1 MNDRLARHFLRR
13 LLHKLEAEAIDHAVE
28 LGILAERLGTVA
40 GRRLRVL
47 APGPLTI
54 GKTEAEIAIL
64 LRCHRHA
71 GSSTSRTDDEW
82 ADFVIADDNKDSAG
96 FAHGSNESSKP
107 PEPSLGIADLLRLVR
122 RNADRPRP
130 ETVATLLLVAQSIA
144 MSGTSLEEALGM
156 LRAPRPIVTIVG
168 RVAGFEHAF
177 LDLLEDGLILS
188 GKVAKCSGY
197 GLNRRA
203 SNVNFYSAPRRHWRV
218 IVFSGSDHDEVSDEA
233 AERQVGSAAS
243 TTYPILG
250 VSEDEDHLPPS
261 LTRAATV
268 RLTCGP
274 LTMPIV
280 RETIRAVL
288 GEEPEGAIAWQLC
301 EALTIAD
308 LALAIRTGRPTQRVL
323 ELLEE
328 MAEARIAT
336 TAMHGSTGGA
346 KAGKE
351 TRSSEKNSAKK
362 SCRGDPGS
370 GSERI
375 EPTTLTGKD
384 KDRFVRRIESL
395 AGYGDATAWALDLKA
410 DLALWRAGELAWEDM
425 SAKMLLSGPPGTGKT
440 TFARA
445 LCNSLRI
452 PLFATSVAT
461 WLEPGYLGDVLK
473 RMTAAFREAEEAA
486 PAILFIDE
494 IDGFGT
500 RSSGKD
506 WSDYHNSVINRILEL
521 LDGAARTAGVV
532 VVGATNRPEGID
544 PAILRSGRLETHIV
558 IPRPNTD
565 ALVGIL
571 EHHLGADLD
580 AVVASAPPD
589 SAAAAEDGGAATI
602 DGVDERIPDPRD
614 VSSMEATPT
623 DRTPEH
629 GASDDHVG
637 SPAKP
642 SDQVLSGPS
651 KEAHD
656 ANI

>member
-1 MNDRLARHFLRR
+1 
-13 LLHKLEAEAIDHAVE
+13 V
-28 LGILAERLGTVA
+28 
-40 GRRLRVL
+40 
-47 APGPLTI
+47 PGPLAI

-82 ADFVIADDNKDSAG
+82 TDFVVEDDNKDSAG
-96 FAHGSNESSKP
+96 FAHGSDERSKP

-122 RNADRPRP
+122 QSADRPRP
-130 ETVATLLLVAQSIA
+130 ETVATLLLVAQSIT
-144 MSGTSLEEALGM
+144 MSGTSLDEVLRM

-177 LDLLEDGLILS
+177 LDLLEDGLIVP
-188 GKVAKCSGY
+188 GKVAKISGY

-203 SNVNFYSAPRRHWRV
+203 SNLNFYSAPIGHWRV
-218 IVFSGSDHDEVSDEA
+218 IVFSGSDHDEVSDGA

-243 TTYPILG
+243 TTYPVLG
-250 VSEDEDHLPPS
+250 VAEDEDLLPRS
-261 LTRAATV
+261 LMRAATI
-268 RLTCGP
+268 RLSCGP
-274 LTMPIV
+274 ITTPIV
-280 RETIRAVL
+280 RETMRVVL
-288 GEEPEGAIAWQLC
+288 GEEPDRGIPWHLC
-301 EALTIAD
+301 EALTVAD
-308 LALAIRTGRPTQRVL
+308 LALAIRPGVPSARIL
-323 ELLEE
+323 DLLED

-336 TAMHGSTGGA
+336 TAMQGGTGGSGSA
-346 KAGKE
+346 KAE
-351 TRSSEKNSAKK
+351 RSTSKNSAKK
-362 SCRGDPGS
+362 CSRGDPGS

-375 EPTTLTGKD
+375 EPVTATGKD
-384 KDRFVRRIESL
+384 ADRFVPRIESL

-410 DLALWRAGELAWEDM
+410 DLALWRAGKLAWEDM
-425 SAKMLLSGPPGTGKT
+425 SAKLLLSGPPGTGKT

-473 RMTAAFREAEEAA
+473 RMTVAFREAEEAA

-506 WSDYHNSVINRILEL
+506 WSEYHNSTINRILEL
-521 LDGAARTAGVV
+521 LDGAARAAGVV
-532 VVGATNRPEGID
+532 VVGATNRPQGID

-558 IPRPNTD
+558 IPRPTTD

-589 SAAAAEDGGAATI
+589 SVVAAEEDGAATI
-602 DGVDERIPDPRD
+602 DGVDERTPDPRG
-614 VSSMEATPT
+614 VSSAEVTPA
-623 DRTPEH
+623 DGVPEH
-629 GASDDHVG
+629 GALDDDAS
-637 SPAKP
+637 SPVTP
-642 SDQVLSGPS
+642 SDQVLSKPS
-651 KEAHD
+651 EDSRHD
-656 ANI
+656 NV

>member
-1 MNDRLARHFLRR
+1 MSDRLARHFLRR
-13 LLHKLEAEAIDHAVE
+13 LRHKLEAEAIDHAVE
-28 LGILAERLGTVA
+28 LGILAERLGTVT

-47 APGPLTI
+47 GPGPLAI

-82 ADFVIADDNKDSAG
+82 ADFVVEDDNKDSAG
-96 FAHGSNESSKP
+96 FAHGSDESSKP
-107 PEPSLGIADLLRLVR
+107 PEPSLGITDLLRLVR
-122 RNADRPRP
+122 RSADRPRP
-130 ETVATLLLVAQSIA
+130 EAIATLLLVAQSIT
-144 MSGTSLEEALGM
+144 MSGTSLEEIQRI
-156 LRAPRPIVTIVG
+156 LRTPRPIVTVVG

-177 LDLLEDGLILS
+177 LDLIEDGMVLPR
-188 GKVAKCSGY
+188 KVAKASGY

-203 SNVNFYSAPRRHWRV
+203 SNVNFYSVPRHDWRV
-218 IVFSGSDHDEVSDEA
+218 IVFSGSDYDEVAEEA

-261 LTRAATV
+261 LMRAATV

-274 LTMPIV
+274 LAMPIV
-280 RETIRAVL
+280 RETMRAVL
-288 GEEPEGAIAWQLC
+288 GEEPGGAIARQLC
-301 EALTIAD
+301 EVLTIAD
-308 LALAIRTGRPTQRVL
+308 LALAIRTGRPSQRVL

-336 TAMHGSTGGA
+336 TAMHGSTGDSGS
-346 KAGKE
+346 GRE
-351 TRSSEKNSAKK
+351 TRSTSKNSAKK

-375 EPTTLTGKD
+375 EPVTATGKD
-384 KDRFVRRIESL
+384 ADRFVPRIETL
-395 AGYGDATAWALDLKA
+395 AGYGDATRWALDLKA
-410 DLALWRAGELAWEDM
+410 DLALWRAGKLAWEDM
-425 SAKMLLSGPPGTGKT
+425 SAKLLLSGSPGTGKT
-440 TFARA
+440 LFARA
-445 LCNSLRI
+445 VCNTLQV

-473 RMTAAFREAEEAA
+473 RMTMAFREAEEAA

-506 WSDYHNSVINRILEL
+506 WSDYHNSLINRILEL
-521 LDGAARTAGVV
+521 LDGAARTSGVV
-532 VVGATNRPEGID
+532 VVGATNRSEGID

-558 IPRPNTD
+558 IPRPDTA

-580 AVVASAPPD
+580 AVIASSPPD
-589 SAAAAEDGGAATI
+589 SVVGAEDGSAATN

-642 SDQVLSGPS
+642 SDQSEPS
-651 KEAHD
+651 EETRHD
-656 ANI
+656 NI

>member
-1 MNDRLARHFLRR
+1 MCHN
-13 LLHKLEAEAIDHAVE
+13 LEAEAIDHAVE
-28 LGILAERLGTVA
+28 LGILVERLGTVA
-40 GRRLRVL
+40 GRRLRVFV
-47 APGPLTI
+47 PGPLAI
-54 GKTEAEIAIL
+54 GKTDAEIAIL

-82 ADFVIADDNKDSAG
+82 ADFVVEEDNKDNAG
-96 FAHGSNESSKP
+96 FVSGSYESP
-107 PEPSLGIADLLRLVR
+107 ETPEPSLGIADLLRLVR
-122 RNADRPRP
+122 QSADRPSP
-130 ETVATLLLVAQSIA
+130 EAVATLLLVAQSIT
-144 MSGTSLEEALGM
+144 MSATSLEEALGM
-156 LRAPRPIVTIVG
+156 LRTPRPIVTIVG

-177 LDLLEDGLILS
+177 LDLLEDGMVLPR
-188 GKVAKCSGY
+188 KVAKVSGY

-203 SNVNFYSAPRRHWRV
+203 SNLNFYSAPSRHWRV

-261 LTRAATV
+261 LMRAASV

-274 LTMPIV
+274 LTMPII
-280 RETIRAVL
+280 RKTMRAVL

-301 EALTIAD
+301 EVLTIAD
-308 LALAIRTGRPTQRVL
+308 LALAIRTGRPSQRVL

-336 TAMHGSTGGA
+336 TAMQGGTGGSGSA
-346 KAGKE
+346 KAE
-351 TRSSEKNSAKK
+351 RSTSKNSAKK
-362 SCRGDPGS
+362 CGRGDPGS

-375 EPTTLTGKD
+375 EPVTVTGKD
-384 KDRFVRRIESL
+384 ADRFVPRIESL

-410 DLALWRAGELAWEDM
+410 DLALWRAGTLAWEDM
-425 SAKMLLSGPPGTGKT
+425 SAKLLLSGPPGTGKT

-506 WSDYHNSVINRILEL
+506 WSEYHNGTINRILEL
-521 LDGAARTAGVV
+521 LDGAARTSGVV

-544 PAILRSGRLETHIV
+544 PAILRSGRLEKHIV
-558 IPRPNTD
+558 IPRPTAD

-571 EHHLGADLD
+571 EHHLGVDLD
-580 AVVASAPPD
+580 AIVASALLD
-589 SAAAAEDGGAATI
+589 SVVTADDGGAATN
-602 DGVDERIPDPRD
+602 DGVDKRIPAPRD
-614 VSSMEATPT
+614 VSSMEAAPT

-629 GASDDHVG
+629 GAPDDQVG
-637 SPAKP
+637 SPAAQ

-651 KEAHD
+651 KESCHD
-656 ANI
+656 TV